1 MIQKVLIVPGLPQV
15 LLAPEKSP
23 GWQRLRHAY
32 DLAKKEIE
40 NTEADLLL
48 FCSTQWLSVLG
59 YTFQADPNPEWI
71 HVDHNFHDLG
81 SMPYKFRIDS
91 AFAQTYAKEVKK
103 DGHHT
108 MLANYRGFPVDTGT
122 IVAQKILNPDNRYLA
137 SMVSCNMYAE
147 KNETVEVGRAGL
159 RALEASGK
167 KAIAILVSGLSN
179 RFFIREIDP
188 KDDKLSSAKDDE
200 WNRKI
205 CELLADGRL
214 EDVSQVARD
223 FGREANGDMGFKG
236 VWWLNG
242 LCGESN
248 DFRGKLLGYEAIY
261 GTGNCV
267 AVLEPTKPVKAKKR
281 EADSAVNVDGNAL
294 VQMKATSFPSKAS
307 VGASASA
314 GATLSAN
321 ANAAKSAAS
330 SKTIDAEKA
339 PEPVGAYPHARREGE
354 FLFLSGV
361 GPRKRGSKTI
371 PGVTLNDAGDIV
383 AYDVEVQTRSV
394 IENIKTILEASGS
407 SFDKII
413 DVQVYLTNMK
423 KDFPTFNKV
432 YAEYF
437 SSIQATRTTIEVGA
451 LPTPIAVEMKVVA
464 RP

>member
-1 MIQKVLIVPGLPQV
+1 MISKVVIVPGLPQL

-40 NTEADLLL
+40 NSDADLLL
-48 FCSTQWLSVLG
+48 FYSTQWLSVLG
-59 YTFQADPNPEWI
+59 YTFQADPSPEWI

-81 SMPYKFRIDS
+81 SMPYKFRIDPG
-91 AFAQTYAKEVKK
+91 FAKFYAAEVKK

-122 IVAQKILNPDNRYLA
+122 IVAQKLLNPDNKFAA

-147 KNETVEVGRAGL
+147 KNETIEVGRAGL
-159 RALEASGK
+159 RALEKSGK
-167 KAIAILVSGLSN
+167 KAVVVLISGLSN
-179 RFFIREIDP
+179 RFFIKEIDP
-188 KDDKLSSAKDDE
+188 KEDKISSAKDDE

-205 CELLADGRL
+205 CELLQDGRL

-242 LCGESN
+242 ICGESN
-248 DFRGKLLGYEAIY
+248 NFRGKLLGYEAIY

-267 AVLEPTKPVKAKKR
+267 AVLEPTEVVKSKILASQTTTSEKG
-281 EADSAVNVDGNAL
+281 SAE
-294 VQMKATSFPSKAS
+294 K
-307 VGASASA
+307 
-314 GATLSAN
+314 SAN
-321 ANAAKSAAS
+321 KVIATNN
-330 SKTIDAEKA
+330 A

-354 FLFLSGV
+354 LLFLSGV
-361 GPRKRGSKTI
+361 GPRQRGSKTI
-371 PGVTLNDAGDIV
+371 PGVTLDGEGNILI
-383 AYDVEVQTRSV
+383 YDVEVQTRSV
-394 IENIKTILEASGS
+394 IQNLKAILEASGS
-407 SFDKII
+407 SLDKVI

-423 KDFPTFNKV
+423 KDFPIFNKV
-432 YAEYF
+432 YAEF
-437 SSIQATRTTIEVGA
+437 FQDIQATRTTIEVGA
-451 LPTPIAVEMKVVA
+451 LPTPIAVEFKVVA

>member
-1 MIQKVLIVPGLPQV
+1 MIQKALIVPGLPQV

-48 FCSTQWLSVLG
+48 FYSTQWLSVLG
-59 YTFQADPNPEWI
+59 YTFQADPNPEWT

-81 SMPYKFRIDS
+81 SMHYRFRIDPD
-91 AFAQTYAKEVKK
+91 FAQSYAKEVKK

-122 IVAQKILNPDNRYLA
+122 IVAQKLLNPDNRHLA

-147 KNETVEVGRAGL
+147 KNETIEVGRAGL

-236 VWWLNG
+236 AWWLNG
-242 LCGESN
+242 LCGETN

-267 AVLEPTKPVKAKKR
+267 AVLEPTKSIRSKR
-281 EADSAVNVDGNAL
+281 VEPKSTVDGDTL
-294 VQMKATSFPSKAS
+294 VQSRDTESFSTSSNVS
-307 VGASASA
+307 V
-314 GATLSAN
+314 
-321 ANAAKSAAS
+321 AAQPALRNQTAKQVSRAPQAS

-371 PGVTLNDAGDIV
+371 PGVTLNEQGEIV

-407 SFDKII
+407 SFEKII

-423 KDFPTFNKV
+423 KDFPTFNRV

-437 SSIQATRTTIEVGA
+437 QSIQATRTTIEVGA

>member
-1 MIQKVLIVPGLPQV
+1 MIQKILVVPGLPQV

-23 GWQRLRHAY
+23 GWQRLRAAY
-32 DLAKKEIE
+32 DLARKEIE
-40 NTEADLLL
+40 NTDADLLL
-48 FCSTQWLSVLG
+48 FYSTQWLSVLG
-59 YTFQADPNPEWI
+59 YTFQADPAPEWV

-81 SMPYKFRIDS
+81 SMPYQFKIDPE
-91 AFAQTYAKEVKK
+91 FAKAYAHEVKK
-103 DGHHT
+103 VGHHT

-122 IVAQKILNPDNRYLA
+122 IVAQKILNPQNRFLA

-147 KNETVEVGRAGL
+147 KNETIEVGRAGL

-167 KAIAILVSGLSN
+167 KAIVVLVSGLSN
-179 RFFIREIDP
+179 RFFIQEIDP
-188 KDDKLSSAKDDE
+188 KDDRISSAKDDE

-205 CELLADGRL
+205 CELLQEGRL

-267 AVLEPTKPVKAKKR
+267 AVLEPTKPIRSKRIEQPSPTTPSSIATNTSLSQSSPGPTQTPKGTAKVI
-281 EADSAVNVDGNAL
+281 ESA
-294 VQMKATSFPSKAS
+294 Q
-307 VGASASA
+307 
-314 GATLSAN
+314 
-321 ANAAKSAAS
+321 
-330 SKTIDAEKA
+330 A
-339 PEPVGAYPHARREGE
+339 PEPVGAYPHARREGD

-361 GPRKRGSKTI
+361 GPRQRGSKSI
-371 PGVTLNDAGDIV
+371 PGVTLNAQGEIV

-394 IENIKTILEASGS
+394 IENIKTILAASGS
-407 SFDKII
+407 SLEQVV

-423 KDFPTFNKV
+423 KDFPIFNRV

-437 SSIQATRTTIEVGA
+437 QNIQATRTTIEVGA